1 MENQLLLQVVDGLKE
16 LRHDVNDLKKDMT
29 AVKDDISEMKKDIS
43 GLKEDVSGLK
53 EDVSSL
59 KEDVT
64 ELTEAS
70 PYRENLMRSMSN
82 CRVDRVQDRD
92 QTDLA
97 ESREP

>member
-1 MENQLLLQVVDGLKE
+1 
-16 LRHDVNDLKKDMT
+16 MT

-64 ELTEAS
+64 ELREGQARIEKKLDAVYEQTAELTEF
-70 PYRENLMRSMSN
+70 
-82 CRVDRVQDRD
+82 QDRD
-92 QTDLA
+92 QIGLGGNQGNP
-97 ESREP
+97 EVCSQ